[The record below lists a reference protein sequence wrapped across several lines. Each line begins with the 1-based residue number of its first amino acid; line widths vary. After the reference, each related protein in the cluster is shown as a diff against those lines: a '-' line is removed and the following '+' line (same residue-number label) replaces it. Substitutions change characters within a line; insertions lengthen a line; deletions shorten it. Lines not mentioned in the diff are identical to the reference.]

1 MYLRRHRASGE
12 EDAMLELL
20 EQQKRLTTNQKKIV
34 AAAVIGDMLDYF
46 DFGLIGF
53 ALAFIIGPWQLTYG
67 QSAMILLPSGIGG
80 GPRVLFYRRLAV
92 RVGRGAP

>member
-1 MYLRRHRASGE
+1 M

-34 AAAVIGDMLDYF
+34 AAAVIGDMLYYF

-53 ALAFIIGPWQLTYG
+53 ALAFIIGPC
-67 QSAMILLPSGIGG
+67 
-80 GPRVLFYRRLAV
+80 
-92 RVGRGAP
+92 

>member
-1 MYLRRHRASGE
+1 
-12 EDAMLELL
+12 MLELL

-67 QSAMILLPSGIGG
+67 QSAMILLTGKMSTIT
-80 GPRVLFYRRLAV
+80 RAKHALSTKLHF
-92 RVGRGAP
+92 

>member
-1 MYLRRHRASGE
+1 MNVRRHRAPAM

-34 AAAVIGDMLDYF
+34 AAAVIGDMLYYF

-53 ALAFIIGPWQLTYG
+53 ALAFIIGPC
-67 QSAMILLPSGIGG
+67 
-80 GPRVLFYRRLAV
+80 
-92 RVGRGAP
+92 